1 MSKENTSFFFPFSFI
16 IFLSSL
22 FLINLQPVSCLR
34 LTLLFTC
41 RLRLPLGGE
50 DVPFLFI
57 DDDEVK
63 HLFLWG
69 GSAWTT
75 QLPVRNGSFC
85 DVISGL
91 ILPPPFLRL
100 IHFFPKL
107 KSGERK
113 KPTWKLSPPRWS
125 KSIFIET
132 SSMKCLSE
140 WKNWKIVRSIILNK
154 YN

>member
-1 MSKENTSFFFPFSFI
+1 MTKENTSFFFPFSFI

-57 DDDEVK
+57 DDDEVE

-91 ILPPPFLRL
+91 IPPFLSSSL
-100 IHFFPKL
+100 SPKL
-107 KSGERK
+107 KKSPVRK
-113 KPTWKLSPPRWS
+113 KAILKAFTSKMIEINFHWNVIYEMFYWMEKLINCSVDH
-125 KSIFIET
+125 IE
-132 SSMKCLSE
+132 S
-140 WKNWKIVRSIILNK
+140 V
-154 YN
+154 